1 MDPDPAL
8 FVSDLQDVSKKI
20 IIFLLLLF
28 EAAFASFLRFFLLFC
43 LMMEVSES
51 ESVPVPVPVPLTKG
65 SGRPKNLRIQR
76 ILITYF
82 LQCCGSGMFIPDPG
96 SDFFPSRIP
105 DPNCLHPGS
114 SSKNLSILTPKK
126 AKKWFPSSK
135 KI

>member
-43 LMMEVSES
+43 LMMEGSES
-51 ESVPVPVPVPLTKG
+51 GSVPVPVPLTKG

-82 LQCCGSGMFIPDPG
+82 L
-96 SDFFPSRIP
+96 
-105 DPNCLHPGS
+105 
-114 SSKNLSILTPKK
+114 
-126 AKKWFPSSK
+126 
-135 KI
+135 